1 MEPRRRII
9 QPRRLLVLGWA
20 CLPAPVQLSS
30 LAFIS
35 LLDRRGAVNELDQ
48 GGASATCM
56 VGPACGYLVMPY
68 GFIFD
73 HFGPK
78 PIFILSIVLFPLG
91 ALLFALSFRGTIEGS
106 VVRLSVFNA
115 ILTLGCTLYDVVYIM
130 TIMSHFPISK
140 GPVVAILK
148 SYIGLGSAIV
158 GSIQLAFFDGR
169 PDHYFYFLMVLF
181 FVTGSAGFF
190 LVPLPS
196 YHLTGYEEKHLGIE
210 EKERRLA
217 RKSVYLR
224 QQPPTI
230 RFAIGIAFVVL
241 LVIYL
246 PLQSALVAYLGW
258 GRTQRIIFASILI
271 AVLVSFPL
279 MALPVSCLE
288 RRETQR
294 EEDDCGGTERPSA
307 GDEVANEPAAAGGPP
322 KKVET
327 DVDYIAPQYQTTFL
341 QNLKTLKLWAFLW
354 SVFSMGGTMFVIIYN
369 ASFVYAA
376 LADEE
381 VDNAIKT
388 LLTVLN
394 GVGSAAG
401 RLLMSYFEVWS
412 QKRKAEDRVSIIVS
426 VYFADVFVILS
437 LVLFL
442 VVPRAAL
449 PLPYVLAAIGN
460 GFSAASLV
468 LVSRTVFAKDPAKH
482 YNFIFLAL
490 VSSTIFLNRL
500 LYGEWY
506 TREAEKQGGN
516 VCLGRNCVM
525 MPLIFLIVLSFT
537 AFLSAAYFD
546 WEYRRFSRL
555 VLEERCRLKERAG
568 EGLLAVE
575 SPPLVAAERQQEE
588 EDAGNRTTTPANDRK
603 VARP

>member
-30 LAFIS
+30 LAFTS

-56 VGPACGYLVMPY
+56 SGPACGYLVMPH

-73 HFGPK
+73 HFGSK
-78 PIFILSIVLFPLG
+78 PIFILSMVLFPLG

-115 ILTLGCTLYDVVYIM
+115 ILTLGCTLYDVVYMM
-130 TIMSHFPISK
+130 TIMSHFPNSK

-148 SYIGLGSAIV
+148 SCIGLGSAIV

-181 FVTGSAGFF
+181 FVTGAAGFF

-341 QNLKTLKLWAFLW
+341 QNLKTLKLWAFFW
-354 SVFSMGGTMFVIIYN
+354 SIFSMGGAGVVIIYN

-394 GVGSAAG
+394 GAGSAAG

-426 VYFADVFVILS
+426 IYLTDVFLILS

-449 PLPYVLAAIGN
+449 PLPYVLAALGN

-468 LVSRTVFAKDPAKH
+468 LVYRTVFAKDPAKH

-490 VSSTIFLNRL
+490 VCSTIFLNRL

-506 TREAEKQGGN
+506 TREAGRRGVD
-516 VCLGRNCVM
+516 VCLDRACVQL
-525 MPLIFLIVLSFT
+525 PLLVMLGFNVT
-537 AFLSAAYFD
+537 AFLSNAYVH
-546 WEYRRFSRL
+546 WEYVKFNHQVLDERRRL
-555 VLEERCRLKERAG
+555 FEE
-568 EGLLAVE
+568 
-575 SPPLVAAERQQEE
+575 QQEGG
-588 EDAGNRTTTPANDRK
+588 DLWA
-603 VARP
+603 

>member
-30 LAFIS
+30 LAFTS

-56 VGPACGYLVMPY
+56 SGPACGYFLMPH

-73 HFGPK
+73 HLGPK
-78 PIFILSIVLFPLG
+78 PIFILSMVLLPLG

-106 VVRLSVFNA
+106 VVRLSVFNDM
-115 ILTLGCTLYDVVYIM
+115 LTLGCTLYDLAYMM

-181 FVTGSAGFF
+181 FVTGAAGFF

-354 SVFSMGGTMFVIIYN
+354 SFFCVAGAGVVIIYN

-394 GVGSAAG
+394 GAGSAAG

-482 YNFIFLAL
+482 YNFIFLASL
-490 VSSTIFLNRL
+490 LSTIFLNRL

-506 TREAEKQGGN
+506 TREAKKQGGN

-546 WEYRRFSRL
+546 WDYRRFSRL
-555 VLEERCRLKERAG
+555 VLEERRRLKERA
-568 EGLLAVE
+568 
-575 SPPLVAAERQQEE
+575 EE
-588 EDAGNRTTTPANDRK
+588 ADAGNRTTTLANDMK
-603 VARP
+603 VASP

>member
-1 MEPRRRII
+1 MQSRYDLTGRDISTI
-9 QPRRLLVLGWA
+9 STVGLV
-20 CLPAPVQLSS
+20 
-30 LAFIS
+30 
-35 LLDRRGAVNELDQ
+35 
-48 GGASATCM
+48 
-56 VGPACGYLVMPY
+56 VGYFLMPY

-78 PIFILSIVLFPLG
+78 PIFILSMVLFPLG

-106 VVRLSVFNA
+106 VVRLSVFNGM
-115 ILTLGCTLYDVVYIM
+115 LTLGCTLYDVVYMM
-130 TIMSHFPISK
+130 TIMSHFPNSR

-181 FVTGSAGFF
+181 FVTGAAGFF

-271 AVLVSFPL
+271 AVLVSLPL

-307 GDEVANEPAAAGGPP
+307 GDEVANEPAVAGGPP

-354 SVFSMGGTMFVIIYN
+354 SIFSMGGTTFVIIYN

-394 GVGSAAG
+394 GAGSAAG

-437 LVLFL
+437 PVLFL

-468 LVSRTVFAKDPAKH
+468 LVTRTVFAKDPAKH
-482 YNFIFLAL
+482 YNFIFLAS

-506 TREAEKQGGN
+506 TREARRRGVD
-516 VCLGRNCVM
+516 VCLDRACVQL
-525 MPLIFLIVLSFT
+525 PLLVMLGFNVT
-537 AFLSAAYFD
+537 AFISNAYVH
-546 WEYRRFSRL
+546 WEYVKFNRQVLDERRRL
-555 VLEERCRLKERAG
+555 FEE
-568 EGLLAVE
+568 
-575 SPPLVAAERQQEE
+575 QQEGG
-588 EDAGNRTTTPANDRK
+588 DLWA
-603 VARP
+603 

>member
-1 MEPRRRII
+1 
-9 QPRRLLVLGWA
+9 
-20 CLPAPVQLSS
+20 
-30 LAFIS
+30 
-35 LLDRRGAVNELDQ
+35 
-48 GGASATCM
+48 
-56 VGPACGYLVMPY
+56 
-68 GFIFD
+68 
-73 HFGPK
+73 
-78 PIFILSIVLFPLG
+78 
-91 ALLFALSFRGTIEGS
+91 
-106 VVRLSVFNA
+106 
-115 ILTLGCTLYDVVYIM
+115 
-130 TIMSHFPISK
+130 
-140 GPVVAILK
+140 
-148 SYIGLGSAIV
+148 
-158 GSIQLAFFDGR
+158 
-169 PDHYFYFLMVLF
+169 MVLF
-181 FVTGSAGFF
+181 FVTGAAGFF

-354 SVFSMGGTMFVIIYN
+354 SFFCVAGAGVVIIYN

-394 GVGSAAG
+394 GAGSAAG

-426 VYFADVFVILS
+426 IYFADVFVILS

-482 YNFIFLAL
+482 YNFYFLASL
-490 VSSTIFLNRL
+490 LSTIFLNRL

-506 TREAEKQGGN
+506 TGG
-516 VCLGRNCVM
+516 
-525 MPLIFLIVLSFT
+525 
-537 AFLSAAYFD
+537 
-546 WEYRRFSRL
+546 
-555 VLEERCRLKERAG
+555 
-568 EGLLAVE
+568 
-575 SPPLVAAERQQEE
+575 
-588 EDAGNRTTTPANDRK
+588 
-603 VARP
+603 

>member
-20 CLPAPVQLSS
+20 CLPAPVQLSL
-30 LAFIS
+30 LAFTS

-56 VGPACGYLVMPY
+56 SGPACGYLVMPY

-73 HFGPK
+73 HLGPK
-78 PIFILSIVLFPLG
+78 PIFILSMVLFPLG

-106 VVRLSVFNA
+106 VVRLSVFNGM
-115 ILTLGCTLYDVVYIM
+115 LTLGCTLYDVVYMM
-130 TIMSHFPISK
+130 TIMSHFPNSK

-158 GSIQLAFFDGR
+158 GSTQLAFFDGR

-181 FVTGSAGFF
+181 FVTGAAGFF

-258 GRTQRIIFASILI
+258 GRTQRIMFASILI

-354 SVFSMGGTMFVIIYN
+354 SFFCVAGAGVVIIYN

-426 VYFADVFVILS
+426 IYLTDVFLILS
-437 LVLFL
+437 PVLFL

-449 PLPYVLAAIGN
+449 PLPYVLAALGN
-460 GFSAASLV
+460 GFGSAAIV
-468 LVSRTVFAKDPAKH
+468 LVSRTVFAKDAAKH

-490 VSSTIFLNRL
+490 VCSTIFLNRL

-506 TREAEKQGGN
+506 TREARRRGVD
-516 VCLGRNCVM
+516 VCLDRACVQL
-525 MPLIFLIVLSFT
+525 PLLVMLGFNVT
-537 AFLSAAYFD
+537 AFF
-546 WEYRRFSRL
+546 
-555 VLEERCRLKERAG
+555 
-568 EGLLAVE
+568 LLPILTG
-575 SPPLVAAERQQEE
+575 S
-588 EDAGNRTTTPANDRK
+588 T
-603 VARP
+603 